1 MIKNEDHWIP
11 KIGLFLIGVILVMG
25 LFGAVAGLFVDVP

>member
-11 KIGLFLIGVILVMG
+11 KLGILLIATILAMG
-25 LFGAVAGLFVDVP
+25 LFGVIAGLFVDVP

>member
-11 KIGLFLIGVILVMG
+11 KIGIFLIATILAMG
-25 LFGAVAGLFVDVP
+25 LFGAFVGLFVDVP